1 MCLGVCACVVCWTNA
16 CDPLDCV
23 VMERVNKPETDRGD
37 IISPPECCAVLHASW
52 FSSAFDSDL
61 QGKRFFWKGLVNSEW
76 LH

>member
-1 MCLGVCACVVCWTNA
+1 MCVRVLFCWTNA

-37 IISPPECCAVLHASW
+37 IISPLHPECCAVLHASW

-61 QGKRFFWKGLVNSEW
+61 QGKGFSGKDL
-76 LH
+76 